1 MIKISWYNTVP
12 WPQLPPPSHNWH
24 KVKVWYGISTADFN
38 QIDTGLGQTKEC
50 TTLYWIDIN
59 WSVMWVVYCD

>member
-12 WPQLPPPSHNWH
+12 CPQLPPPSHNWH

-50 TTLYWIDIN
+50 TTLY
-59 WSVMWVVYCD
+59 